1 MTRFFVCL
9 QKLKLELLELNV
21 VQLEWILVSSDFTDS
36 SELTWHI
43 SKLEMLLR
51 YRIYSQKISQK
62 FFFRC
67 QICLIWTDIFPSKT
81 LLVGQ
86 STFF

>member
-1 MTRFFVCL
+1 MTRFVFFL
-9 QKLKLELLELNV
+9 QSFKLKLELLELNV

-43 SKLEMLLR
+43 SKLEMLMR
-51 YRIYSQKISQK
+51 YRIYSQKISQN
-62 FFFRC
+62 FFFR
-67 QICLIWTDIFPSKT
+67 LIWTDIFPSKT
-81 LLVGQ
+81 LLVGK